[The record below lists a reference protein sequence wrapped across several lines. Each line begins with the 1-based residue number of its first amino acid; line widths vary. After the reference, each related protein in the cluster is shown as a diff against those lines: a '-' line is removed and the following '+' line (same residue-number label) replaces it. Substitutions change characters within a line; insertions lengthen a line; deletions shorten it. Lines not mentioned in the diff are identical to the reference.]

1 MKAPIIVLII
11 LLFVAIFLY
20 GSVLEPYTGEGL
32 YYGRVQSTTGT
43 QWLDTIIRFEEPEG
57 GRQVFTMY
65 NIIFETG
72 EEDSPV
78 ESMTKIT
85 VQYSGSYFKHVFG
98 PLFLRPTGIHFPV
111 IDFEGHDK
119 FVMNW
124 QPVEAACLDGE
135 GEPMVDYEYSTA
147 PISTTRIED
156 LLLELRENYT
166 IIMVTHN
173 MQQAARISDRTAF
186 FLSGEV
192 VECAE
197 TDRLFSNPGDKRT
210 EEYITGRFG

>member
-32 YYGRVQSTTGT
+32 YHGRVQSTQGT

-85 VQYSGSYFKHVFG
+85 VQYSGNYFKHVFG

-135 GEPMVDYEYSTA
+135 GQPMVDYEYSTA
-147 PISTTRIED
+147 PHRSTITNTEFGMDFDRLPYYIVDEIPEKLMEYID
-156 LLLELRENYT
+156 TLD
-166 IIMVTHN
+166 
-173 MQQAARISDRTAF
+173 AAEPAV
-186 FLSGEV
+186 V
-192 VECAE
+192 VEVQ
-197 TDRLFSNPGDKRT
+197 
-210 EEYITGRFG
+210 